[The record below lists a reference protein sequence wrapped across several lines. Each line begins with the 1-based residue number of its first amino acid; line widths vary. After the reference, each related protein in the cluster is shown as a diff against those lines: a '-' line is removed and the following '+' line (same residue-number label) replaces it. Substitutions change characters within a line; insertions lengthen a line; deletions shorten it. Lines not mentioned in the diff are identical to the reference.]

1 MSGIFLTKVVYLNFL
16 IIDNANLFWFVAL
29 GFLLG
34 IQMLGFLDNL
44 IGMQVLGF
52 LDNLI
57 GMQVLGFLDNLIG
70 MQVLGFLDN
79 LLGIQV
85 LGFLDNWLGIQCL
98 IFPTSGV
105 RNKNSG
111 GEICAG
117 VSSFL
122 VLLE

>member
-1 MSGIFLTKVVYLNFL
+1 MFLTKVVYLNFL

-34 IQMLGFLDNL
+34 IQM
-44 IGMQVLGF
+44 LGF

-111 GEICAG
+111 GEVCAG

-122 VLLE
+122 ILLE